1 MANLLPSSVTDG
13 QRSHD
18 DTDNDVSDAAIEF
31 ERNSAASP
39 LSIKAHRPLLFH
51 KIHNQ
56 TSILALL
63 ISDSKIYAGTQS
75 GDLLVCYHCAYL
87 KLFNRA
93 KCVQVWS
100 LETFELLSSIHA
112 HKSSVLCL
120 NLSADGTL
128 LFTGAGDAIVN
139 VRDTPSCIGPQLRD
153 DRSGPRALSAVC
165 TRYIPNTTS
174 VMFSALPTHQTC
186 RPSI

>member
-1 MANLLPSSVTDG
+1 MPSVELENLVLHFGFLMAYLLPTLLNDG
-13 QRSHD
+13 ERSRD
-18 DTDNDVSDAAIEF
+18 DTDNDASDAPDDF
-31 ERNSAASP
+31 ERKGGTGS

-51 KIHNQ
+51 QIQNQ

-75 GDLLVCYHCAYL
+75 GDLLVCYRCANL

-93 KCVQVWS
+93 YFVQVWS
-100 LETFELLSSIHA
+100 LETFELLSNIHA

-128 LFTGAGDAIVN
+128 LFTSAGDAIVN
-139 VRDTPSCIGPQLRD
+139 VGHTTSSIGP
-153 DRSGPRALSAVC
+153 G
-165 TRYIPNTTS
+165 
-174 VMFSALPTHQTC
+174 
-186 RPSI
+186 

>member
-1 MANLLPSSVTDG
+1 MANLLPTSVNDG

-18 DTDNDVSDAAIEF
+18 DTDNDVSDAAVEF
-31 ERNSAASP
+31 ERNGVTSP
-39 LSIKAHRPLLFH
+39 LSIKPHRPLLFH
-51 KIHNQ
+51 KIRNQ

-75 GDLLVCYHCAYL
+75 GDLLVWYHCGYL

-93 KCVQVWS
+93 DFVQVWS
-100 LETFELLSSIHA
+100 LETFELLSNIHA

-128 LFTGAGDAIVN
+128 LFTSAGDAIVN
-139 VRDTPSCIGPQLRD
+139 VRGTRSCIGP
-153 DRSGPRALSAVC
+153 S
-165 TRYIPNTTS
+165 
-174 VMFSALPTHQTC
+174 
-186 RPSI
+186 